1 MLDEEIG
8 DAMDISAI
16 SCQRYSPGE
25 TVEGTFYDFS
35 IYLALSDQDVVG
47 STFTENYIAGT
58 RICVFSRDTMT
69 ISNSP
74 YDWVQFDL
82 DTPFWFNGT
91 DNLIVE
97 FLWSSAETE
106 DSCMYTWHWNTG
118 TVRSINGEYESPTG
132 SMSSLVIM
140 FRFGGSMHLD
150 SSTFG
155 GIKAMLG
162 GSGE

>member
-1 MLDEEIG
+1 MLKEEIG

-16 SCQRYSPGE
+16 SCNRYSPGE

-35 IYLALSDQDVVG
+35 IYLALFDQDEIG
-47 STFTENYIAGT
+47 STFSENYIEGT

-74 YDWVQFDL
+74 NEWVQFDL
-82 DTPFWFNGT
+82 DIPFWFNGT

-97 FLWSSAETE
+97 FLWSSAETD

-118 TVRSINGEYESPTG
+118 TIRSINGEYESPTG
-132 SMSSLVIM
+132 TMSSLVIM
-140 FRFGGSMHLD
+140 FLFEGDLQLN

-155 GIKAMLG
+155 SIKALLG
-162 GSGE
+162 SSGG